1 MLLPFVAKSP
11 AQAFRRATL
20 ATGVMFVL
28 FALSFAIYVST
39 EKRIDQANELRI
51 RSFLLA
57 DELRQSSDDLTRMVR
72 SYVATGE
79 VGYRQYFFTI
89 LDIREGRQP
98 RPPDY
103 HNIYWD
109 RVLAGETMPVG
120 DEAVPLL
127 ELMRRAGFTA
137 EEFAKLSEA
146 KANSDVLVRLER
158 TAMRMVEEQ
167 GAAPAEALLLVHG
180 REYHQAKAAIMKP
193 IGEFYRMVDLRTQA
207 AVEATSHMAWV
218 MRLVFIVFALLL
230 VLMIRYLY
238 QTLRTTL
245 GGDVGAVHAQIERLA
260 AGDFSEPAGAAGQGE
275 NVLGWLAETR
285 GRLRRMEQARRQAE
299 RDSRQQLEAL
309 VGQRTEELTAAK
321 EAAEAASRAKGA
333 FVANMSHEIRT
344 PLNAITGMAHLMR
357 QGGLPPEQMERL
369 EKLETAGR
377 HLFAIVNDIL
387 DLSKIEAGKLEL
399 VDEPLSPA
407 CLVTNVLSILQV
419 QAQARGLELSHEL
432 GPVYAPLRG
441 DPGRL
446 QQGLL
451 NYVGNAVKFTER
463 GRVVVR
469 LKQLAESS
477 DDVLLHFAV
486 EDSGIGIAPEVLPR
500 LFASFE
506 QADNSHTRRFGGT
519 GLGLA
524 ITRRLAQMMGGDAGV
539 SSTLGKGS
547 LFWFTV
553 RLRKGQV
560 PTPTVSPLPV
570 AGLAPPAGRVLLVED
585 EPINCEIALSLLAEL
600 SSLLQVDVAA
610 NGRIAVG
617 LAGENFYDLILM
629 DMQMPEMD
637 GLSAT
642 RAIRAM
648 PQHAQTPIVAMTA
661 NALAE
666 SRTACSQ
673 AGMNDFLAKPVEPAV
688 LFAMV
693 GKWLQK

>member
-1 MLLPFVAKSP
+1 MPFSLVAKSP
-11 AQAFRRATL
+11 VAAFRRTTL

-28 FALSFAIYVST
+28 FALTFAVYVAA
-39 EKRIDQANELRI
+39 EKRIDRTNEQRI

-57 DELRQSSDDLTRMVR
+57 DELRQSSDDLTHMVR

-79 VGYRQYFFTI
+79 PRYREHFFAI
-89 LDIREGRQP
+89 LDIREGRRP

-109 RVLAGETMPVG
+109 RVLAGEEMPSG
-120 DEAVPLL
+120 KESAPLL
-127 ELMRRAGFTA
+127 DLMHRVGFTA
-137 EEFAKLSEA
+137 GEFAKLSEA
-146 KANSDVLVRLER
+146 KANSDALVRLER
-158 TAMRMVEEQ
+158 TAIRLVEVQ
-167 GAAPAEALLLVHG
+167 GAASPEALRLVHDAA
-180 REYHQAKAAIMKP
+180 YHQAKAAIMKP

-207 AVEATSHMAWV
+207 AVDDASDLALLT
-218 MRLVFIVFALLL
+218 RIVFIAFALLL
-230 VLMIRYLY
+230 LLMIIHLY
-238 QTLRTTL
+238 RMLRITL
-245 GGDVGAVHAQIERLA
+245 GGDVGSVHAQIERLA
-260 AGDFSEPAGAAGQGE
+260 AGDFSEPAGESGRGE

-285 GRLRRMEQARRQAE
+285 GRLRRMELARCRAE

-309 VGQRTEELTAAK
+309 VRQRTEELTVAK

-357 QGGLPPEQMERL
+357 QGGLSPEQVERL
-369 EKLETAGR
+369 DKLETAGR

-399 VDEPLSPA
+399 ADEPLIPA
-407 CLVTNVLSILQV
+407 TLVTNVLSILQA
-419 QAQARGLELSHEL
+419 QAQARGLVLSHEL
-432 GPVYAPLRG
+432 GPVHAHLRG

-469 LKQLAESS
+469 LKQQAENS
-477 DDVLLHFAV
+477 DDVLLRFEV
-486 EDSGIGIAPEVLPR
+486 EDTGIGIAPDVLPR
-500 LFASFE
+500 LFESFE
-506 QADNSHTRRFGGT
+506 QADNSNTRRFGGT

-524 ITRRLAQMMGGDAGV
+524 ITRRLARMMGGDAGV
-539 SSTLGKGS
+539 YSTLGKGS
-547 LFWFTV
+547 LFWLNV
-553 RLRKGQV
+553 RLRKGLPAAPECPPQ
-560 PTPTVSPLPV
+560 LPV
-570 AGLAPPAGRVLLVED
+570 GQVPPAGRVLLVED

-600 SSLLQVDVAA
+600 SPLLQVDVAA
-610 NGRIAVG
+610 NGRIAVDF
-617 LAGENFYDLILM
+617 AGENFYDLILM

-661 NALAE
+661 NALAD